1 MEIPGRL
8 AKEIQIPLPPLPI
21 QRRIAAVLSCLDDK
35 IEINNRVNSNLEA
48 QAQAIFKN
56 WFVDFEPFKDG
67 EFVESELGLIP
78 KGWKVGTIGEM
89 VQVLGGGTPST
100 KEPIYWE
107 DGIHPFC
114 TPKDMATV
122 TNSTIIETERK
133 ITDQGLA
140 QISSGQLPIGTVL
153 LSSRAPIGYLAITEI
168 PISINQGIIAMIC
181 HSQLPNYYVL
191 HWTKHNMEHIISKAN
206 GSTFLEINKQ
216 NFRPIKIIVPPV
228 KILDRFTEII
238 DPVYRQIVSFLFES
252 RNLTSI
258 RDTLLPRLMSG
269 EIEV

>member
-1 MEIPGRL
+1 MVPDI
-8 AKEIQIPLPPLPI
+8 PLPI

-35 IEINNRVNSNLEA
+35 IELNNRINADLEA

-56 WFVDFEPFKDG
+56 WFVDFEPFKNG
-67 EFVESELGLIP
+67 KFVESELGLIP
-78 KGWKVGTIGEM
+78 KGWRLGTIGET

-100 KEPIYWE
+100 KEPIYWK

-114 TPKDMATV
+114 TPKDMASV
-122 TNSTIIETERK
+122 INSIIFETERK

-181 HSQLPNYYVL
+181 HSQLSNLYVL
-191 HWTKHNMEHIISKAN
+191 HWTKHNMERIISKAN

-216 NFRPIKIIVPPV
+216 NFRPITVIVPPA
-228 KILDRFTEII
+228 KILNRFTEII
-238 DPVYRQIVSFLFES
+238 DPIYRQIVSFSFES
-252 RNLTSI
+252 RTLAAL
-258 RDTLLPRLMSG
+258 RDSLLPKLMSG
-269 EIEV
+269 EVEI